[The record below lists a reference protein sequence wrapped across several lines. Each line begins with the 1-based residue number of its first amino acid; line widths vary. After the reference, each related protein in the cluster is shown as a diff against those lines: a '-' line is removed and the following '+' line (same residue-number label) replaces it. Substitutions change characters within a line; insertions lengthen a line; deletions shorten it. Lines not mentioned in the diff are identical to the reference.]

1 MLGGEELE
9 LIMAIADSGII
20 ESVMSD
26 ILSMPQITGFLESNP
41 DLTLSL
47 KDQLSHWEKTVKRKM
62 RMASDLPS
70 IQQEI
75 TLYQQTCDW
84 SKDTFNQQI
93 YSLLRTLE
101 SKSSFYPRANQLVEQ
116 PDALTNPMFAFYFC
130 EQWFE
135 HLQQSIKLIQI
146 EVLNTDKEQLLIQLY
161 QQIETMQAIENISTE
176 SQPNSAGRIWNMSQ
190 AKLTKTDIKL
200 LKSHAQ
206 FLQKNSKLQQIADQ
220 LGRMAI
226 EQNESESNNQVMVEE
241 LVLSEQS
248 CSSVTGDIVGIHESD
263 DLNRMLPN
271 EVLFLTYPEL
281 EVVFYKHLIDKRLLS
296 YQSKDVERKLNRV
309 KIKRPS
315 SGDSEKEQ
323 GPFIICID
331 GSGSMKGY
339 AEQCAKALAYGLMQI
354 AMANQRECY
363 VIMFSTEQITYE
375 LTKQNGLREVSDF
388 LAYSFHGGTDLDPA
402 LQSAIDLMKTEK
414 YNNAD
419 LLVISDFIASKPS
432 TELLQDVE
440 LIKQNKNRF
449 HAATMSKFGNPEVM
463 AIFDHIWPY
472 HPSMLQ
478 RLLK

>member
-1 MLGGEELE
+1 MLGGHEIE
-9 LIMAIADSGII
+9 LIMSIAESGII
-20 ESVMSD
+20 ENAMAD
-26 ILSMPQITGFLESNP
+26 IRSIPKISRYFGPKPNLKSSM
-41 DLTLSL
+41 
-47 KDQLSHWEKTVKRKM
+47 KDQLKGWKRTVKRKM
-62 RMASDLPS
+62 VSASGLSS
-70 IQQEI
+70 IQQEFA
-75 TLYQQTCDW
+75 LYQEALQW
-84 SKDTFNQQI
+84 NEETFNKQI
-93 YSLLRTLE
+93 PSLLNTLE
-101 SKSSFYPRANQLVEQ
+101 ETSGFYSKAKKLVGQ
-116 PDALTNPMFAFYFC
+116 PDALSNPMFSFYFC

-135 HLQQSIKLIQI
+135 HLQKKIKSIQMK
-146 EVLNTDKEQLLIQLY
+146 VLNANKEELIRELY
-161 QQIETMQAIENISTE
+161 QQIETMQSLEEIDSKSDSDSGT
-176 SQPNSAGRIWNMSQ
+176 RIWDMSKT
-190 AKLTKTDIKL
+190 KLTKTDIKL

-226 EQNESESNNQVMVEE
+226 EQNESESNQQVMVEE

-248 CSSVTGDIVGIHESD
+248 CNSVTGDIVGIHESD

-296 YQSKDVERKLNRV
+296 YQSKDVERKLSKV
-309 KIKRPS
+309 KIKRPL
-315 SGDSEKEQ
+315 SGEGEKEQ

-331 GSGSMKGY
+331 GSGSMKGFP
-339 AEQCAKALAYGLMQI
+339 EQCAKALAYGLMQI
-354 AMANQRECY
+354 AMANQRECF

-388 LAYSFHGGTDLDPA
+388 LAYSFHGGTDLEPA

-414 YNNAD
+414 YKNAD

-432 TELLQDVE
+432 IELIQDVD